1 MRLVYLEDIENAI
14 SRNLGCGTN
23 ASSIIE
29 DINIINPESLPIVKE
44 LREELEKYKHLDVT
58 PEQIALLM
66 RFFKERTS
74 ADYIASDMR
83 LVADS
88 LKKSK
93 LEKHLE
99 SVQEERDKYK
109 KYFDEA
115 TQDIA
120 NYIGLY
126 KKMEDERN
134 EVVELCAKLIVLC
147 SPPKSWIPKLFRP
160 LSKGIGDYMGSGYPF
175 IDSFNKIIT
184 LFTENATD
192 EVYKA
197 VESAVKMESHMKY
210 SETKE

>member
-1 MRLVYLEDIENAI
+1 MKLGNLDELQTNLNFTQGLGDIPAE
-14 SRNLGCGTN
+14 RNSP
-23 ASSIIE
+23 ASQ
-29 DINIINPESLPIVKE
+29 
-44 LREELEKYKHLDVT
+44 EELKAELKRYKDLNVT
-58 PEQIALLM
+58 PKQIALLM

-88 LKKSK
+88 LKKNE
-93 LEKHLE
+93 LEKQIE
-99 SVQEERDKYK
+99 SVQQECDKYK
-109 KYFDEA
+109 KYLDEA

-126 KKMEDERN
+126 KKMEDERD
-134 EVVELCAKLIVLC
+134 EIAELCAKLIVLC
-147 SPPKSWIPKLFRP
+147 SPPKSWMPKLFRP

-184 LFTENATD
+184 SFTENATD

-197 VESAVKMESHMKY
+197 VESAIKMESCIKY
-210 SETKE
+210 SEIEE